1 MFWKLKS
8 PESLDFE
15 LQCGSAWSAKPAKAL
30 VDMCFQVVSVLDGMY
45 WPSVSHPGRHT
56 GRHRKVEAGAIDAM
70 DAMDARLR
78 VLQRKVVQVCAP
90 ASPASPASPRR
101 PLEIQGGGIRRVRSL
116 DRGVRWADLKR
127 NQIGISWERF
137 EHGKISWNQ
146 DRTSQ
151 LEKIRAA
158 ARFQV
163 NLANLLDRF
172 NSVRTLFVRF
182 CRTLRA
188 CRNRA
193 GTMRQHS
200 PRTREPGR
208 QFR

>member
-1 MFWKLKS
+1 MWECMISETRKGTGWHVLSGCLSARWNVLTQCDPPRATHRETSESWGWSHWCHGCHGCPAQSFAEKTRPGLCSGFASFASKAPGNPGRRH
-8 PESLDFE
+8 PESQVL
-15 LQCGSAWSAKPAKAL
+15 GS
-30 VDMCFQVVSVLDGMY
+30 
-45 WPSVSHPGRHT
+45 
-56 GRHRKVEAGAIDAM
+56 
-70 DAMDARLR
+70 
-78 VLQRKVVQVCAP
+78 
-90 ASPASPASPRR
+90 
-101 PLEIQGGGIRRVRSL
+101 GGSLSRSEKKSDWYFL
-116 DRGVRWADLKR
+116 G
-127 NQIGISWERF
+127 RF

-163 NLANLLDRF
+163 NLVNLLDRF